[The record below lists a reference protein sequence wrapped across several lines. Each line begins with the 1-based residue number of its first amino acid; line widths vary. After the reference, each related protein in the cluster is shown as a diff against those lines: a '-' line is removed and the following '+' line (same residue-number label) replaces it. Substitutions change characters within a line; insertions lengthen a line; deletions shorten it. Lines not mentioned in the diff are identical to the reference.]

1 MYKYLVYI
9 SAFFCM
15 VACGSD
21 FEKTATGL
29 HFKVN
34 KKGLGNKPKDGQIVL
49 LNLLYKIDKG
59 DTLFSTREQNFP
71 AVIQY
76 YDSAYQKDGG
86 FMELIGMIKE
96 GDSITIKL
104 GAKKLL
110 AENFDYVAP
119 RYKLKE
125 DAPIFIY
132 AGLQAIMEEDSFK
145 IWQTKKMIQ
154 LQLEAQQQA
163 ELQLKKDTQAIDNY
177 LEEHNITA
185 QSTESGLR
193 YVIDQPGQGKVPQNG
208 QKVKVNYT
216 GRTLAGKVFDTSL
229 EEIAKEN
236 NLYKEGKKYEP
247 LEFSLGAHQVIR
259 GWDEGVALLKKGAKA
274 KFFIPS
280 TLAYSKQAAGEHI
293 KDNEILIF
301 DVELVDIVTEKSPAA
316 KKAPV
321 KKTPAVTKP
330 VK

>member
-96 GDSITIKL
+96 GDSMSPFQL
-104 GAKKLL
+104 GKNSRKRPVDFTSASLSSIWIFVS
-110 AENFDYVAP
+110 NDY
-119 RYKLKE
+119 
-125 DAPIFIY
+125 
-132 AGLQAIMEEDSFK
+132 
-145 IWQTKKMIQ
+145 
-154 LQLEAQQQA
+154 
-163 ELQLKKDTQAIDNY
+163 
-177 LEEHNITA
+177 
-185 QSTESGLR
+185 
-193 YVIDQPGQGKVPQNG
+193 
-208 QKVKVNYT
+208 
-216 GRTLAGKVFDTSL
+216 
-229 EEIAKEN
+229 
-236 NLYKEGKKYEP
+236 
-247 LEFSLGAHQVIR
+247 
-259 GWDEGVALLKKGAKA
+259 
-274 KFFIPS
+274 
-280 TLAYSKQAAGEHI
+280 
-293 KDNEILIF
+293 
-301 DVELVDIVTEKSPAA
+301 
-316 KKAPV
+316 
-321 KKTPAVTKP
+321 
-330 VK
+330 